1 MSENRS
7 TGDMRVLTTAER
19 EAVGGGVWG
28 VVAGVAV
35 GALIFLTKAAEEAY
49 LAKETAW
56 YAAR

>member
-1 MSENRS
+1 MAGNQNEMRIL
-7 TGDMRVLTTAER
+7 TGEEIA
-19 EAVGGGVWG
+19 AVGGGVWG